1 MQRVD
6 WGLLEALQ
14 RVTDAGLAS
23 LSEKELLQELL
34 QRISEILDVDTVAIL
49 LLEGDALHARA
60 AKGIEEE
67 VEQGVRIPVGLGFA
81 GRIAA
86 ERRAITIADVDH
98 ADILNPILREK
109 GIRSLLGVP
118 LLVQGRVIGV
128 LHVGS
133 LTPREFSAD
142 DRDLLQLAA
151 DRAALA
157 IEQTRL
163 LAGERSAREKA
174 ERASRRLEALQRV
187 TDAGLASLSEK
198 ELLQELLQRIS
209 EILDVDT
216 VAILLLEGDALHAR
230 AAKGIEEE
238 VEQGVRIPVGLGFAG
253 RIAAERRAITI
264 ADVDHADILNPIL
277 REKGIRSL
285 LGVPL
290 LVQGR
295 VIGVLHV
302 GSLTPREFSA
312 DDRDLLQLA
321 ADRAALAIEQT
332 RVYEQRRVAEALQ
345 RELLPARIAEG
356 LGVDVAARYLPASAG
371 GLGGD
376 WYDVFPVP
384 DGRVAVV
391 VGDVVGHG
399 VAAAAVM
406 AQLRTA
412 LRAYAADG
420 HPPGAVV
427 DRVNGLMWQLGPLA
441 MTTLVYLVLDPAKES
456 LELVSAGHP
465 PALVVS
471 PTGAAAYL
479 PSQGGIALGAT
490 QTATYRS
497 ETFPLPTGATVF
509 LYTDGLVERRGESID
524 LGLER
529 LRVLA
534 EGFGD
539 VDSLCSSVLENMITD
554 GPADDVA
561 FIAARVPPLA
571 DHLTTR
577 WPATPASLAT
587 IRHLLRRWLVS
598 RGATDDEAYDI
609 VVACQEACANAVEHA
624 YDSHTAEFE
633 VEALH
638 ADGGVTLTVSDRGR
652 WRPPRGQN
660 RGRGIPMMR
669 ALVDTVDVH
678 QTPDGTAVVLERN
691 LGRTAA

>member
-1 MQRVD
+1 MTERVD
-6 WGLLEALQ
+6 WDLLESLQ
-14 RVTDAGLAS
+14 RVTDAALAS
-23 LSEKELLQELL
+23 LSEEQLLQELL
-34 QRISEILDVDTVAIL
+34 QRISDILDVDTVAIL
-49 LLEGDALHARA
+49 LLDGDALQARA
-60 AKGIEEE
+60 AKGIEEA
-67 VEQGVRIPVGLGFA
+67 VEQGVRIPVGRGFA

-86 ERRAITIADVDH
+86 EQRAITITDVDH

-133 LTPREFSAD
+133 LTPREFSAE

-157 IEQTRL
+157 IEQ
-163 LAGERSAREKA
+163 A
-174 ERASRRLEALQRV
+174 
-187 TDAGLASLSEK
+187 
-198 ELLQELLQRIS
+198 
-209 EILDVDT
+209 
-216 VAILLLEGDALHAR
+216 
-230 AAKGIEEE
+230 
-238 VEQGVRIPVGLGFAG
+238 
-253 RIAAERRAITI
+253 
-264 ADVDHADILNPIL
+264 
-277 REKGIRSL
+277 
-285 LGVPL
+285 
-290 LVQGR
+290 
-295 VIGVLHV
+295 
-302 GSLTPREFSA
+302 
-312 DDRDLLQLA
+312 
-321 ADRAALAIEQT
+321 

-345 RELLPARIAEG
+345 RRLLPDRIAEG

-376 WYDVFPVP
+376 WYDVFSVP
-384 DGRVAVV
+384 GGSVGVV
-391 VGDVVGHG
+391 VGDVAGHD

-420 HPPGAVV
+420 HLPGAVI

-471 PTGAAAYL
+471 PTGSAAYL
-479 PSQGGIALGAT
+479 PSQGGIALGASP
-490 QTATYRS
+490 TATYRS
-497 ETFPLPTGATVF
+497 ESFPLPTGATVF

-534 EGFGD
+534 EGFSD
-539 VDSLCSSVLENMITD
+539 VEALCSSVLERMLPD
-554 GPADDVA
+554 APLDDVA
-561 FIAARVPPLA
+561 FIAARVPPLT

-577 WPATPASLAT
+577 WPATPASLPA

-624 YDSHTAEFE
+624 YGSLPAEFE

-638 ADGGVTLTVSDRGR
+638 ADRRVTLTVSDRGR

-660 RGRGIPMMR
+660 RGRGIPIMR
-669 ALVDTVDVH
+669 ALMDTVDVRE
-678 QTPDGTAVVLERN
+678 TADGTAVALARS
-691 LGRTAA
+691 LGTTAA